1 MAIGNNNEID
11 KRLWDAADQ
20 EVHVI
25 TVIVPS
31 PSVVKKNTKPLFRKN
46 EILTNKNNNFRKTC
60 YLLLPKL
67 IRGEIDVEGLDI

>member
-1 MAIGNNNEID
+1 MAIGNNNEIE

-31 PSVVKKNTKPLFRKN
+31 PSVVKKN
-46 EILTNKNNNFRKTC
+46 
-60 YLLLPKL
+60 Y
-67 IRGEIDVEGLDI
+67 